1 MKYRN
6 ITALLLGVF
15 VAGLLWEYYLKPK
28 YQIKMGDE
36 EVLSAIAQADI
47 AALNEATAAIEG
59 EVLFKDYGEGAEF
72 KNDIINNSSGETEE
86 FDFHSTANRKPDF
99 FEQAAMPLKKTTK
112 IILEDDSP
120 VMNPEDIAAEQGVA
134 LADSTEL
141 PNRIT
146 MIRAPA
152 RFSLISSAADYKK
165 YKAENKGEYPSVDF
179 KKERIVFV
187 ESDSMLS
194 NGFFQVADYED
205 TPDKIIVRYRVNIFG
220 AEKRDGRAPYIIIP
234 FGDKKVAIE
243 QIK

>member
-6 ITALLLGVF
+6 ITALLLGIF

-36 EVLSAIAQADI
+36 EVMSAIARADI
-47 AALNEATAAIEG
+47 AALNEATAEIEG
-59 EVLFKDYGEGAEF
+59 EVLFKDYGQGAEF
-72 KNDIINNSSGETEE
+72 KNDIINNSSGEEEE
-86 FDFHSTANRKPDF
+86 FDFHSTANRQPDF
-99 FEQAAMPLKKTTK
+99 FEQASRPAPKTTK
-112 IILEDDSP
+112 IILDNDSP
-120 VMNPEDIAAEQGVA
+120 VMNPEDISSEQGLA
-134 LADSTEL
+134 QADSTDL

-152 RFSLISSAADYKK
+152 RFTVVSSAADYKK

-187 ESDSMLS
+187 ESDSALS
-194 NGFFQVADYED
+194 NGFFEVSDYED
-205 TPDKIIVRYRVNIFG
+205 GPEKLTVKYRVNIFG
-220 AEKRDGRAPYIIIP
+220 ADKRDGRAPYIIIP
-234 FGDKKVAIE
+234 AGDKEVAIE

>member
-28 YQIKMGDE
+28 YQIKSGDA
-36 EVLSAIAQADI
+36 EVLSAIERADI
-47 AALNEATAAIEG
+47 AALNEATAEIEG
-59 EVLFKDYGEGAEF
+59 EVLFKDYGAGVEF
-72 KNDIINNSSGETEE
+72 KDDIINNSSGEAEE
-86 FDFHSTANRKPDF
+86 FDFHSTANRQPDF
-99 FEQAAMPLKKTTK
+99 FEQAARPPKKTTK

-120 VMNPEDIAAEQGVA
+120 VMNPEDIALEQDLA
-134 LADSTEL
+134 PADSTEL

-220 AEKRDGRAPYIIIP
+220 ADKRDGRAPYLIIP
-234 FGDKKVAIE
+234 SGEKEVSIE